1 MPFEVRDTDMELY
14 HRRLAGF
21 LPARMIDVHTHV
33 WLKAFAGSSPP
44 ASLVSSWPDRV
55 ADEDPI
61 DDLLRTYDLLFP
73 GKTVTPVIFGFP
85 RRDVPLD
92 LANGYVV
99 DATRLHGL
107 PALMLSIPEWSAEE
121 VERRVQA
128 GSFVGL
134 KPYLSFAPPR
144 LAADQ
149 VTVYDFLPHS
159 HLEVADQHSWLVM
172 LHIPRSARLKDA
184 TNLRNLLEIER
195 RYPRAQVIV
204 AHIGRAYCPEDVGS
218 AFDVLRDT
226 EHLLFDISANTNAW
240 VMEQLVRSVGPRRI
254 LFGSDL
260 PILRMRMRR
269 ICENGMYVNLVPPG
283 LYGDIS
289 GDAHMREVNSE
300 QAASL
305 SFFMY
310 EELLAFR
317 RAAEAT
323 GLTQTDLEGVFYGN
337 AAAIITRASAGRPAA
352 SGSTL
357 WTW

>member
-1 MPFEVRDTDMELY
+1 MPFEVRDRDTELY
-14 HRRLAGF
+14 RRRLAGF

-33 WLKAFAGSSPP
+33 WVKAFAGASAP
-44 ASLVSSWPDRV
+44 APHVSSWPDRV
-55 ADEDPI
+55 ADENPI
-61 DDLLRTYDLLFP
+61 DDLLRTYGLLFP
-73 GKTVTPVIFGFP
+73 EKTVTPVIFGFP
-85 RRDVPLD
+85 RRAVSPDPSND
-92 LANGYVV
+92 YVA
-99 DATRLHGL
+99 DAARLHGL
-107 PALMLSIPEWSAEE
+107 PALMLSIPEWSGEE
-121 VERRVQA
+121 VERRVEA
-128 GSFVGL
+128 GGFFGL
-134 KPYLSFAPPR
+134 KPYLSYAPYH

-149 VTVYDFLPHS
+149 VTIYDFLPHC
-159 HLEVADQHSWLVM
+159 HLEAADRHGWLVM

-184 TNLRNLLEIER
+184 ANLQHLLEIGR

-240 VMEQLVRSVGPRRI
+240 VMERLIRSVGPGRI

-269 ICENGMYVNLVPPG
+269 ICENGRYVNLVPPG

-289 GDAHMREVNSE
+289 GDVHMREVSPE

-323 GLTQTDLEGVFYGN
+323 GLTQTDLDGVFFDN
-337 AAAIITRASAGRPAA
+337 AATIIARAGAGRPA
-352 SGSTL
+352 GSRGAP
-357 WTW
+357 WTC